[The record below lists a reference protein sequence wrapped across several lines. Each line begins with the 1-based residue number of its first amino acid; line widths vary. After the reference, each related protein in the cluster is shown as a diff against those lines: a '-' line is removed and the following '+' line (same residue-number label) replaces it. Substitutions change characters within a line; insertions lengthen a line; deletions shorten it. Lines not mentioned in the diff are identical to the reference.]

1 MKERLGNKN
10 QEIEIGTKSKVH
22 HTPVALPHTATSTQA
37 QDDYGKTPKLEKT
50 APQTPLVQKKQKKS
64 TRKAELRSTTQ
75 WRLKT
80 EADCLSPAP
89 SQVQSPEFV
98 ATATLRQQQT
108 TPISD
113 DWILDEKIAAEI
125 QQHLGTPDIDLFASA
140 ESSKARSHINKKQDA
155 FNFKW
160 SDNLY
165 WINPPFNKYHKVVKK
180 LKEDKSQAI
189 VVFPLLRN
197 EPWLQ
202 PILKHATT
210 SLLLLPPVESNLFRN
225 RTVKKRIKDLPTFDV
240 LATRVDFSQQKPCI
254 AYVCVCVLAS
264 TPSMSF

>member
-1 MKERLGNKN
+1 M
-10 QEIEIGTKSKVH
+10 H

-113 DWILDEKIAAEI
+113 DWILDEQIAAVI
-125 QQHLGTPDIDLFASA
+125 QQHLEGEGDRAA
-140 ESSKARSHINKKQDA
+140 
-155 FNFKW
+155 
-160 SDNLY
+160 
-165 WINPPFNKYHKVVKK
+165 
-180 LKEDKSQAI
+180 
-189 VVFPLLRN
+189 
-197 EPWLQ
+197 
-202 PILKHATT
+202 
-210 SLLLLPPVESNLFRN
+210 
-225 RTVKKRIKDLPTFDV
+225 
-240 LATRVDFSQQKPCI
+240 
-254 AYVCVCVLAS
+254 
-264 TPSMSF
+264 